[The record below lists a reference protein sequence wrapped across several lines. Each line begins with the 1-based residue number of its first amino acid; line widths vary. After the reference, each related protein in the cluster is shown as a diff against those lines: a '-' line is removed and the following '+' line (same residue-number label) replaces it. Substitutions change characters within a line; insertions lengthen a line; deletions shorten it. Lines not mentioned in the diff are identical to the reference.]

1 MGPHGF
7 HFAYKT
13 LAQIVSNNFSEY
25 RGFSLTVSFRMK
37 ENNFVN
43 SFLLGICQSCGV
55 GVCKVRLGC
64 AVQQPGFDEQ
74 DSVRLLAVEG
84 CANIASLLPNE
95 DKETLLMP
103 TVRAAAQVCRYFH
116 IVLYIQTFHYCMLA
130 IKNKGILKYL

>member
-1 MGPHGF
+1 MELEYVKSDLVVLF
-7 HFAYKT
+7 NN
-13 LAQIVSNNFSEY
+13 LAS
-25 RGFSLTVSFRMK
+25 
-37 ENNFVN
+37 
-43 SFLLGICQSCGV
+43 
-55 GVCKVRLGC
+55 
-64 AVQQPGFDEQ
+64 DEQ

-84 CANIASLLPNE
+84 CANIASLLPSE